1 MIQEVKI
8 DLYDEE
14 SNHMGTLTIACND
27 PKLNQKSDIIY
38 PEENIQLKNVEI
50 VEEPDDSTYIQYCIN
65 QNHSFNNIM
74 LLEETTYDVLF
85 ESNKSKG
92 NFIVLDS
99 LNNSEL
105 SIKPFKQ
112 MNFNLSDENVF
123 KCVGTLNFKAYVG
136 KSFLSIKEGN
146 ISSISIPI
154 EIRSKKIN
162 YFKQYPAMISDLS
175 EYSSGMLFDLKA
187 PLSQLFKID
196 QTSTRTTL
204 YEDYMYLEYLFDDK
218 NLPTTMEYLLR
229 NMNSQ
234 LIKNKEIVPSSQ
246 AGNISPKELI
256 NLLTS
261 PDKWIKNKN
270 SKLNNIKE
278 FKGYIP
284 EYVEEIKYEDTI
296 DTNENRFVKYFLQQI
311 NDLIEDLI
319 NTNPKGY
326 IYDNLQKF
334 SQINE
339 YYLQNRIF
347 KDISTLN
354 YLPTNS
360 QILQKKEGYN
370 EILNYF
376 LMLEFSFKLNWSE
389 VTNEF
394 KGYEKRLSQLYEYW
408 CYFKVL
414 EVLNDLSIN
423 KINFDDIFEI
433 DQNKWSIK
441 LKRSNKSKKTFKILF
456 KEKIV
461 TIDYYYNQ
469 LFKRN
474 SNYKSYSLSFK
485 PDYTLLIK
493 TDNEK
498 YFIHFDAKYKSELE
512 IKDFYEKIK
521 LEDNNNEKLIDE
533 RDAEEEIFHKFKDG
547 DIYKMHTYKDAI
559 LNTEGAYVLYPG
571 EREGL
576 FMENRKYVIP
586 SVGAFPLT
594 PGNDQN
600 EHIQLKLFIKN
611 ILNQLLIEKNI
622 LK

>member
-1 MIQEVKI
+1 
-8 DLYDEE
+8 
-14 SNHMGTLTIACND
+14 
-27 PKLNQKSDIIY
+27 
-38 PEENIQLKNVEI
+38 
-50 VEEPDDSTYIQYCIN
+50 
-65 QNHSFNNIM
+65 
-74 LLEETTYDVLF
+74 
-85 ESNKSKG
+85 
-92 NFIVLDS
+92 
-99 LNNSEL
+99 
-105 SIKPFKQ
+105 
-112 MNFNLSDENVF
+112 
-123 KCVGTLNFKAYVG
+123 
-136 KSFLSIKEGN
+136 
-146 ISSISIPI
+146 
-154 EIRSKKIN
+154 
-162 YFKQYPAMISDLS
+162 
-175 EYSSGMLFDLKA
+175 
-187 PLSQLFKID
+187 
-196 QTSTRTTL
+196 
-204 YEDYMYLEYLFDDK
+204 
-218 NLPTTMEYLLR
+218 
-229 NMNSQ
+229 
-234 LIKNKEIVPSSQ
+234 
-246 AGNISPKELI
+246 
-256 NLLTS
+256 
-261 PDKWIKNKN
+261 
-270 SKLNNIKE
+270 
-278 FKGYIP
+278 
-284 EYVEEIKYEDTI
+284 
-296 DTNENRFVKYFLQQI
+296 
-311 NDLIEDLI
+311 
-319 NTNPKGY
+319 
-326 IYDNLQKF
+326 
-334 SQINE
+334 
-339 YYLQNRIF
+339 
-347 KDISTLN
+347 
-354 YLPTNS
+354 
-360 QILQKKEGYN
+360 
-370 EILNYF
+370 
-376 LMLEFSFKLNWSE
+376 MLEFSFKLNWSE

-600 EHIQLKLFIKN
+600 EHIQLKLFIKK

>member
-611 ILNQLLIEKNI
+611 ILNQLLNEKNI